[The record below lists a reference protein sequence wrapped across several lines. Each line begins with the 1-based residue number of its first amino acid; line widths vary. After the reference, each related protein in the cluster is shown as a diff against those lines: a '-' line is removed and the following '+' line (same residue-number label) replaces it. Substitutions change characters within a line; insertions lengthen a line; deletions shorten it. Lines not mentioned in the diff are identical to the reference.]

1 MVINKLRKDYI
12 PMNSVKLFQSTQIRS
27 VWNEEEQQWYF
38 SVVDVVGILTDSLDP
53 KQYIKKM
60 RARDPELSSNWGTIC
75 TPLKL
80 LSKDGKMRKSQTATT
95 KGILRIIQSIPS
107 PKAEPFKQW
116 LAQVGSERIEEIEN
130 PELAQTRMREI
141 YQAKGYSNEWIA
153 RRERGIAIRDT
164 LTDEWKK
171 RGIKEG
177 KEYAILTAEI
187 SKATF
192 GITPSQHK
200 KLKSLDRPSENLRDH
215 MTDLELLFTALGEA
229 STTEIAK
236 THDAYGMAENTSA
249 ARAGGKIA
257 GDAREALE
265 AKTGRKVVSSSNY
278 KELPESEVRKM
289 LQADTEQK
297 ENK

>member
-1 MVINKLRKDYI
+1 
-12 PMNSVKLFQSTQIRS
+12 MNSIKLFQSAQIRS

-38 SVVDVVGILTDSLDP
+38 SVVDIVGALTNQPNQD
-53 KQYIKKM
+53 
-60 RARDPELSSNWGTIC
+60 RARNYWKV
-75 TPLKL
+75 LKNRL
-80 LSKDGKMRKSQTATT
+80 KKEGSEPVTFCNQLKMPASDGKMRATDAANA

-116 LAQVGSERIEEIEN
+116 LAQVGSERIAEIEN

-141 YQAKGYSNEWIA
+141 YRAKGYSDEWIA
-153 RRERGIAIRDT
+153 RRERGITVRDT

-187 SKATF
+187 SKAAF
-192 GITPSQHK
+192 GITPGQHK
-200 KLKSLDRPSENLRDH
+200 KLKDLNRPSENLRDH

-236 THDAYGMAENTSA
+236 THDAYGMTQNVSA

-257 GDAREALE
+257 GDARAALE
-265 AKTGRKVVSSSNY
+265 AKTGRKVVSASNY
-278 KELPESEVRKM
+278 KDLPEAEVRKQ
-289 LQADTEQK
+289 LQAEGEEQ
-297 ENK
+297 

>member
-1 MVINKLRKDYI
+1 MSSI
-12 PMNSVKLFQSTQIRS
+12 KLFQSNQIRS

-38 SVVDVVGILTDSLDP
+38 SIVDVVGALTDSTDGRKYWNKL
-53 KQYIKKM
+53 KQRLKEEGS
-60 RARDPELSSNWGTIC
+60 ELVTIC
-75 TPLKL
+75 HRLKL
-80 LSKDGKMRKSQTATT
+80 PAADGKMRLTDTATA

-116 LAQVGSERIEEIEN
+116 LAQVGSDRIAEIEN
-130 PELAQTRMREI
+130 PELAQKRIRET
-141 YQAKGYSNEWIA
+141 YRAKGYSDEWIEQ
-153 RRERGIAIRDT
+153 RIRGIAIRDT

-177 KEYAILTAEI
+177 KEFAILTAEI

-192 GITPSQHK
+192 GITPSEYK
-200 KLKSLDRPSENLRDH
+200 KVKSLDRPSENLRDH
-215 MTDLELLFTALGEA
+215 MTDLELLFSALGEA

-236 THDAYGMAENTSA
+236 THDAYGMAENTQA

-257 GDAREALE
+257 GDARKALE

-278 KELPESEVRKM
+278 KELPEQEVRKQIKSTVN
-289 LQADTEQK
+289 LPNDTD
-297 ENK
+297 

>member
-1 MVINKLRKDYI
+1 
-12 PMNSVKLFQSTQIRS
+12 MNSIKLFQSAQIRS

-38 SVVDVVGILTDSLDP
+38 SVVDIVGALTNQPNQD
-53 KQYIKKM
+53 
-60 RARDPELSSNWGTIC
+60 RARNYWKV
-75 TPLKL
+75 LKNRL
-80 LSKDGKMRKSQTATT
+80 KKEGSEPVTFCNQLKMPASDGKMRATDAANA

-116 LAQVGSERIEEIEN
+116 LAQVGSERIAEIEN

-141 YQAKGYSNEWIA
+141 YRAKGYSDEWIA
-153 RRERGIAIRDT
+153 RRERGITVRDT

-187 SKATF
+187 SKAAF
-192 GITPSQHK
+192 GITPGQHK
-200 KLKSLDRPSENLRDH
+200 KLKDLNRPSEHLRDH

-236 THDAYGMAENTSA
+236 THDAYGMTQNVSA

-257 GDAREALE
+257 GDARAALE
-265 AKTGRKVVSSSNY
+265 AKTGRKVVSASNY
-278 KELPESEVRKM
+278 KELPEAEVRKQ
-289 LQADTEQK
+289 LQAEGEEQ
-297 ENK
+297 